1 MEDEGRRM
9 RLVLAGVLLAMV
21 AGGVVDLLLDA
32 PRSWLSGHV
41 LYELALIAGGVG
53 AAIWLWRSW
62 ARASASATAL
72 RRSLLERQAERDA
85 WRERAGQS
93 LRGLAAAV
101 DDQFRAWGLTPAE
114 RDVALRLLK
123 GQSHKEIGASTGR
136 SERTVRQ
143 HAVTA
148 YHKAGVGGRAELAAF
163 FLGDLTL
170 PPAAGGD

>member
-21 AGGVVDLLLDA
+21 VGGVVDLLLDA

-101 DDQFRAWGLTPAE
+101 DAGRAALPGQGPAGMFTH
-114 RDVALRLLK
+114 RFPVNVVPTADRF
-123 GQSHKEIGASTGR
+123 S
-136 SERTVRQ
+136 
-143 HAVTA
+143 AVT
-148 YHKAGVGGRAELAAF
+148 RAMSLMT
-163 FLGDLTL
+163 LSTMMLLNTVPPSVSHLT
-170 PPAAGGD
+170 AWSMRAM